1 MNDWIH
7 ETLAQLGQGLE
18 IGRAAPSNRYR
29 LRLHLG
35 RWSESGN
42 HIKWT
47 GWISGPQLRALYDYL
62 TEHPELM
69 DGQEPQEPPAVDP
82 ANPFTP

>member
-1 MNDWIH
+1 MNDWKR

-18 IGRAAPSNRYR
+18 ISRAAPSDRYR

-42 HIKWT
+42 HVRWT
-47 GWISGPQLRALYDYL
+47 GWISPAQLRALYDYL
-62 TEHPELM
+62 TDNPELM
-69 DGQEPQEPPAVDP
+69 EAPPEPEEGPDP
-82 ANPFTP
+82 SDPWA